1 MQHWTVHEKVEVPKF
16 PADTGG
22 GSIPQLLQLLI
33 LNSELKLTNFPMLDG
48 GVYSTPFA
56 TFDPELRNE
65 RFTLISFIGFLAIL
79 STLQPFEICIFN
91 RT

>member
-1 MQHWTVHEKVEVPKF
+1 MQHWTVHEKVEFPKF
-16 PADTGG
+16 PADTR
-22 GSIPQLLQLLI
+22 
-33 LNSELKLTNFPMLDG
+33 G
-48 GVYSTPFA
+48 GVYSTTFA

-65 RFTLISFIGFLAIL
+65 RFILISFIGFPAIL

>member
-1 MQHWTVHEKVEVPKF
+1 MQHWTVHEKVEFPKF

-48 GVYSTPFA
+48 GGVYSTPFA
-56 TFDPELRNE
+56 TFDSELRKWKIYIDIFYRVSCNIKHI
-65 RFTLISFIGFLAIL
+65 TAIWNL
-79 STLQPFEICIFN
+79 YFQ
-91 RT
+91 

>member
-1 MQHWTVHEKVEVPKF
+1 MQHWTVHEKVEFPKF
-16 PADTGG
+16 PAD
-22 GSIPQLLQLLI
+22 P
-33 LNSELKLTNFPMLDG
+33 G

-65 RFTLISFIGFLAIL
+65 RFTLISFIGFPAIL